1 MNNGAFITVNNIVK
15 RYKKRTA
22 LDHVSFDIGK
32 GEIFGLIGPNG
43 AGKST
48 FISLLATISK
58 PDSGDICIDGRSI
71 IKHPGDF
78 RGRIG
83 YVPQE
88 VALYPMLTANE
99 NLDFWAGIYGIE
111 GQQKHHRIKTALE
124 YLKLADR
131 ANDKVK
137 TFSGGMKRRLNIA
150 ASLLHRPEIL
160 IMDEPTAGVDV
171 LSRNTIAEMMKDLQR
186 ASCTLIITSHYIDE
200 LELLCN
206 RMAILNKGKLLY
218 TGTLNEVLKKAGADS
233 LQTLMLGLE
242 EA

>member
-1 MNNGAFITVNNIVK
+1 
-15 RYKKRTA
+15 
-22 LDHVSFDIGK
+22 
-32 GEIFGLIGPNG
+32 
-43 AGKST
+43 
-48 FISLLATISK
+48 
-58 PDSGDICIDGRSI
+58 
-71 IKHPGDF
+71 
-78 RGRIG
+78 
-83 YVPQE
+83 
-88 VALYPMLTANE
+88 
-99 NLDFWAGIYGIE
+99 
-111 GQQKHHRIKTALE
+111 
-124 YLKLADR
+124 
-131 ANDKVK
+131 
-137 TFSGGMKRRLNIA
+137 MKRRLNIA